1 MTADRKPTFYDLLET
16 LTAEPHYEKRDGK
29 QFLTNIGLLQQLR
42 EAVFAGMETTGGSSA
57 FGSKPPMDAAAE
69 DLLNEIT
76 IQASEALSAVSNL
89 PTPYG
94 HAESYVRLW
103 AGQTDADRLVGVSAK
118 VTDHGITELEAH
130 AAGVTRVYRE
140 TTATTSYKLLQS
152 WVERI
157 EGFFNPPSSAEIQAA
172 CPNCGQRYV
181 HRQKDG
187 QHVQSSALNFVR
199 DRDTGETIEAK
210 CSACKRSWGA
220 DDFERLAVLIGGKT
234 FAQAKAE
241 KEALEAAEDA
251 KQEKRLKARLRRV
264 KSETKN

>member
-1 MTADRKPTFYDLLET
+1 MSDRPTFYDLLET
-16 LTAEPHYEKRDGK
+16 LTAEPHYEHRDGK
-29 QFLTNIGLLQQLR
+29 QFLTHIGLLQQLR

-57 FGSKPPMDAAAE
+57 FGSKPPMDAGAE

-76 IQASEALSAVSNL
+76 IQASEALAAVSNL

-103 AGQTDADRLVGVSAK
+103 AGQTHADRLVGVSSR

-157 EGFFNPPSSAEIQAA
+157 EGFFNPPSGAEIQAA

-181 HRQKDG
+181 HKQKDG
-187 QHVQSSALNFVR
+187 QHVQSSALNFIR
-199 DRDTGETIEAK
+199 DRDTGATLEAK
-210 CSACKRSWGA
+210 CSACKRSWPPA
-220 DDFERLAVLIGGKT
+220 EFERLAVLIGGKT
-234 FAQAKAE
+234 FEQVTAEQAAID
-241 KEALEAAEDA
+241 AIEDA
-251 KQEKRLKARLRRV
+251 KQEKRLRARQKKAD
-264 KSETKN
+264 TIKN